1 MPRKQVNPK
10 INVITKRKAANEL
23 ALKESAFLNTSR
35 LAAYLGD
42 PENRKVLP
50 YNQKTKENNS

>member
-10 INVITKRKAANEL
+10 INLIARHKAANQL

-35 LAAYLGD
+35 LAAYLGN
-42 PENRKVLP
+42 PENRKVLLN
-50 YNQKTKENNS
+50 NQNNKGE